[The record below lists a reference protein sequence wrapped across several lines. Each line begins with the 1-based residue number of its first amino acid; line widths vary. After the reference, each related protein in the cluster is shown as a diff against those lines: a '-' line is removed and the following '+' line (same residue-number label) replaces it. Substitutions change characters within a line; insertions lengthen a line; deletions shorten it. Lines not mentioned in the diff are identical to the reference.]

1 VCERERE
8 MGGEPRRG
16 SRVENESRG
25 GRREIKAAAEWKQ
38 VSTTAER
45 PPACVCVCERE
56 REMEVSGGEGSR
68 GRGRAEEGRSV
79 PSRCRV

>member
-1 VCERERE
+1 

-16 SRVENESRG
+16 SRVERESRG
-25 GRREIKAAAEWKQ
+25 GRSALNAAAAWKQ